1 MHTTFTQTLSARLPM
16 ILPLVLALGLFG
28 PAQAAEPSANQSKQ
42 QATDKAASASSKAA
56 KGKAQQSR
64 GLFWEIQSGN
74 KTVYMF
80 GSIHI
85 AKPDFYPLPKQV
97 QAAYKKAA
105 VLAVE
110 VDASAPG
117 VQEKVMPYMTYAA
130 PDKLQNHLTPQTWK
144 ALSDTIGPNV
154 EAMQQLKPV
163 IVATALSIGVM
174 QQLGYDAQSGI
185 DMHFLKQAKADK
197 KTIQEFES
205 AEFQGQ
211 VLASLNDAEGDA
223 VLAQALVSL
232 KNGEMKQQLDDM
244 VSAWRSGD
252 AEKLANL
259 LREASSKDI
268 GSEKMMKKLF
278 DERNIGMAEKVVQ
291 LLESGKPAF
300 IVLGA
305 GHMAGPNSIVD
316 LLQKKGIK
324 IKQIK

>member
-1 MHTTFTQTLSARLPM
+1 MHTTLTHNGKIRLQRHAAQLKLL
-16 ILPLVLALGLFG
+16 LPLVLALGFFS
-28 PAQAAEPSANQSKQ
+28 PAQAAD
-42 QATDKAASASSKAA
+42 QAVAKPASASSKAA
-56 KGKAQQSR
+56 KAGEHKTK
-64 GLFWEIQSGN
+64 GLFWEITSGN

-85 AKPDFYPLPKQV
+85 AKPDFYPLPAQV

-117 VQEKVMPYMTYAA
+117 VQEKLTPYMTYAA

-144 ALSDTIGPNV
+144 QLGDTIGPNA
-154 EAMQQLKPV
+154 EAMQSLKPV
-163 IVATALSIGVM
+163 IVATALSIGFM

-185 DMHFLKQAKADK
+185 DMHFLNQAKADK

-211 VLASLNDAEGDA
+211 VLTSLNDAEGDA
-223 VLAQALVSL
+223 VLAQTLTSL
-232 KNGEMKQQLDDM
+232 KNGEMKQQLDGM

-252 AEKLANL
+252 AVKLANL
-259 LREASSKDI
+259 LRESSSKDI

-278 DERNIGMAEKVVQ
+278 DERNIGMAEKVLQ